1 MSIYHVQCF
10 QSEFMKSQ
18 NYPPK
23 VQNIQ
28 KKSQDMY
35 KSDILPS
42 EIVLFLNSIVDSK
55 VTLTYSNKYN
65 VFDINYYNSIP

>member
-1 MSIYHVQCF
+1 MCSV
-10 QSEFMKSQ
+10 SNENFMKSQ
-18 NYPPK
+18 EYPPK
-23 VQNIQ
+23 SSRYP

-42 EIVLFLNSIVDSK
+42 NIMLFLNSVVDSK

-65 VFDINYYNSIP
+65 VFDINYCNSIP